1 MKSFK
6 EYLLEVKKKK
16 GTVVGQQYGP
26 PDNLI
31 SVDDIIRKVG
41 NQKRSN
47 TQNVSKLISINKDLE
62 NDEGILHKL
71 LKEPS
76 KDFINRTNRANMSFP
91 ILVTTK
97 GDIVDGSHR
106 LAKAYFSNKKKIKT
120 ITVPD
125 SILRNDKNLKEDLRD
140 WFSKSDPD
148 GDWKRINSKG
158 EVAGPCAREEGEPK
172 PKCMSKKKRASLT
185 KKERAAAV
193 RAKRRH
199 DPDADRSGSPI
210 NVSNYGKGKISE
222 EILQEKNIPTSPEK
236 WSHAKSLARS
246 KFKVYPSA
254 YANGWAAKKYKAMG
268 GGWETE

>member
-1 MKSFK
+1 MFDLFFLSLWLIIDEIKNQFSWWEDNKEQRKRMKKSD
-6 EYLLEVKKKK
+6 
-16 GTVVGQQYGP
+16 T
-26 PDNLI
+26 
-31 SVDDIIRKVG
+31 
-41 NQKRSN
+41 
-47 TQNVSKLISINKDLE
+47 
-62 NDEGILHKL
+62 
-71 LKEPS
+71 
-76 KDFINRTNRANMSFP
+76 SFP
-91 ILVTTK
+91 ILTTIEK
-97 GDIVDGSHR
+97 DGTKSVADGLNRLKKAISIEKRDTIPAYVVPMKDIQHLKVK
-106 LAKAYFSNKKKIKT
+106 LK
-120 ITVPD
+120 
-125 SILRNDKNLKEDLRD
+125 NDKNLKEDLRD

-236 WSHAKSLARS
+236 WSQAKALARS

>member
-6 EYLLEVKKKK
+6 EYLTEGSKGLQRLTRKNNSSVDIPDSQKDLDAAIEKRKPRESAFREKTKGMPVVREPKKEPRLVLVGGVLQQWRNYRKLKGKGRTNWWANSPTPK
-16 GTVVGQQYGP
+16 GTSPNP
-26 PDNLI
+26 PTTTIKAD
-31 SVDDIIRKVG
+31 RK
-41 NQKRSN
+41 S
-47 TQNVSKLISINKDLE
+47 
-62 NDEGILHKL
+62 
-71 LKEPS
+71 
-76 KDFINRTNRANMSFP
+76 
-91 ILVTTK
+91 
-97 GDIVDGSHR
+97 
-106 LAKAYFSNKKKIKT
+106 
-120 ITVPD
+120 
-125 SILRNDKNLKEDLRD
+125 KNLKEDLRD

-236 WSHAKSLARS
+236 WSQAKALARS